1 MIIGW
6 HTSEGF
12 AIQFVERYDE
22 IAAQTDSAR
31 LEQGCGNWTSFQEG
45 ASIEQDDS
53 GV

>member
-1 MIIGW
+1 MIGW

-12 AIQFVERYDE
+12 AIQLVERYDE
-22 IAAQTDSAR
+22 IAAQTDSSR
-31 LEQGCGNWTSFQEG
+31 LEQGCGNWTSHMER